1 MHEAIERMLRALA
14 RDDVSEGAL
23 ATGRFPSVRVAEGF
37 RGVTQAAVSTDDILG
52 ALMLLGGGRHV
63 DELGQAPLTWEHP
76 RPGLGTLT
84 ISATMRGDEVRV
96 RMRLE
101 KDASAAGAAGAAGD
115 GHARGAHAHAR
126 PPQVTGKRPSL
137 RPKAPSVA
145 PPRRS
150 SRAPKKNELSDEL
163 ASLLGA
169 ATIQRGDGA
178 AAKGA
183 PAQTAISVDA
193 YADVVR
199 GLGDLRLPDAP
210 ALEIEL
216 DTSRA
221 APPREETVPGLVRL
235 ARARGASDLHVIAD
249 RPPLFRVAGELAPEG
264 GPISREK
271 VDEMLRGI
279 VPPRLA
285 ERFEREGSCDFALE
299 IEGHGRARVNV
310 SRQRTGLKG
319 CFRLIARE
327 TPSLESAGL
336 PPEIARAT
344 HHHQG
349 LIVVTGPT
357 GHGKTTTLAAIVD
370 VINRDIAHHVITVED
385 PVEYVHARKK
395 SVMSQR
401 EVGTH
406 TKTFHSALKGAL
418 REDPD
423 VIVVGELRD
432 LETVEMALEASETGH
447 LVIGTMNTPSAAKTV
462 DRLID
467 MFPPGDQAQVRMTL
481 AGGLKLIVG
490 QRLVPSADRKR
501 MCPAVELLP
510 GSVPL
515 WNLIREQKTYQIPS
529 LQQRGRAL
537 GILRLDDA
545 LADLVRAGAVR
556 LDDALLY
563 AEAPEQLAQQVGG
576 RGPAKAAPPPGAP
589 PLAPPPPAQ
598 PAAAGAAA
606 QPGAK
611 GLFDR
616 AGSLFGRKGG

>member
-23 ATGRFPSVRVAEGF
+23 ATGRFPSVRVADGF
-37 RGVTQAAVSTDDILG
+37 RGVAQLAVTTDDILG
-52 ALMLLGGGRHV
+52 ALMLLGGGARV
-63 DELGQAPLTWEHP
+63 DELSATPTTWSHE

-84 ISATMRGDEVRV
+84 ISATMRGDDVRV
-96 RMRLE
+96 RMRLDRDE
-101 KDASAAGAAGAAGD
+101 LQIAAGPAQPPLRPAA
-115 GHARGAHAHAR
+115 
-126 PPQVTGKRPSL
+126 PLGKRPSL

-150 SRAPKKNELSDEL
+150 SRAPKKNEVSDEL
-163 ASLLGA
+163 ATLLGA
-169 ATIQRGDGA
+169 ATIQRGDGSAKA
-178 AAKGA
+178 APVPVEAA
-183 PAQTAISVDA
+183 LNVDA

-199 GLGDLRLPDAP
+199 GMGDLRLPDAP
-210 ALEIEL
+210 ALTIEL
-216 DTSRA
+216 DHGRGV
-221 APPREETVPGLVRL
+221 PPREDTVPGLMRL
-235 ARARGASDLHVIAD
+235 ARARNASDLHVIAD
-249 RPPLFRVAGELAPEG
+249 RPPLFRVAGELTPDGAP
-264 GPISREK
+264 IARDK
-271 VDEMLRGI
+271 VDAMLREI
-279 VPPRLA
+279 VPAGLA

-299 IEGHGRARVNV
+299 LPEHGRARVNV

-319 CFRLIARE
+319 CFRLIGRD

-336 PPEIARAT
+336 PIDIARAT

-370 VINRDIAHHVITVED
+370 VINSQLAHHVITVED

-501 MCPAVELLP
+501 MCAAVELLP

-515 WNLIREQKTYQIPS
+515 WNLIREQKTFQIPS

-545 LADLVRAGAVR
+545 LADLVRAGTVR
-556 LDDALLY
+556 LDDVLPY
-563 AEAPEQLAQQVGG
+563 AEAPEQLQAQLGG
-576 RGPAKAAPPPGAP
+576 RAAPKPMAPGAP
-589 PLAPPPPAQ
+589 GAS
-598 PAAAGAAA
+598 AGAAPQGMPAPQAPPASPAAGA

-611 GLFDR
+611 GFLDR
-616 AGSLFGRKGG
+616 AGGLFGRKGS